1 MLSNLENSEQVIC
14 VIQEIITNY
23 FVSLVF
29 KEEWSRWMNG
39 EGIIIQWEIRLFSHL
54 QLLSFSSKIVEDELG
69 SGFSDGVDSTRHPRL
84 DVRQG
89 RSGLQRVV
97 LLDEVGQRDAD
108 VELVRVRVRCRIGLQ
123 SLDGGASDLKQF

>member
-1 MLSNLENSEQVIC
+1 MKQMDERRGDYHPMRNQ
-14 VIQEIITNY
+14 
-23 FVSLVF
+23 
-29 KEEWSRWMNG
+29 KMG
-39 EGIIIQWEIRLFSHL
+39 LFSHL
-54 QLLSFSSKIVEDELG
+54 QLFSFSSKVVEDELG

-123 SLDGGASDLKQF
+123 SLDGCASDLKQF

>member
-1 MLSNLENSEQVIC
+1 M
-14 VIQEIITNY
+14 
-23 FVSLVF
+23 
-29 KEEWSRWMNG
+29 G
-39 EGIIIQWEIRLFSHL
+39 LFSHL
-54 QLLSFSSKIVEDELG
+54 QLFSFSSKVVEDELG
-69 SGFSDGVDSTRHPRL
+69 SRFSDGVDSTRHPRL